1 MMGTTRKVL
10 LIAVTALLVAVA
22 VTATGCATKSK
33 TTTGMEVKPDSAKQA
48 SAMPAGMKVD
58 PDAQNCAACTKG
70 ETAAPVAG
78 TVEMVD
84 GKQML
89 NVTIQDGTYVP
100 NRFTANAS
108 APVVMK
114 FTVEGKPATACIS
127 KPTVKQL
134 DKMMPITSG
143 TDSMD
148 LGTLDPGTYDFTCG
162 MGRPIGQIVVQ

>member
-1 MMGTTRKVL
+1 MMGTARKVWL
-10 LIAVTALLVAVA
+10 VAVIVMLVAVA
-22 VTATGCATKSK
+22 ITATGCAAQSK
-33 TTTGMEVKPDSAKQA
+33 AKIGTRVKPDSAKQA
-48 SAMPAGMKVD
+48 SAMPGGMKTD

-78 TVEMVD
+78 AVEMVD
-84 GKQML
+84 GKQMV
-89 NVTIQDGTYVP
+89 NVTIKDGTYVP
-100 NRFTANAS
+100 NRFTAKANT
-108 APVVMK
+108 PLGMK
-114 FTVEGKPATACIS
+114 FTVEGKPATMCIS
-127 KPTVKQL
+127 KPTVKRL